1 MNCKKYKYNFIFFDF
16 IIKIK
21 IKKLRGD
28 LKIMENKE
36 LKERFIDKK
45 RNRICKTRRLLYS
58 KFGITKTKEN
68 TFE

>member
-45 RNRICKTRRLLYS
+45 
-58 KFGITKTKEN
+58 KEQN
-68 TFE
+68 M

>member
-45 RNRICKTRRLLYS
+45 TGIEYRLVGDYYILY
-58 KFGITKTKEN
+58 T
-68 TFE
+68 